1 MYETYSRSRIH
12 EAYPQLRAHAFKHW
26 DRIFGSWSHSTDR
39 RPLVLYVSVDL
50 FFRTQ
55 DSETRICVGVPR
67 RFPTLFHNKKLI
79 NTRCIGFP
87 NAIYSYWSDAL
98 CAVFRRW

>member
-26 DRIFGSWSHSTDR
+26 DRIFGSWSHITDR

-50 FFRTQ
+50 FFPNSRLGDADLRWRTAA
-55 DSETRICVGVPR
+55 VPD
-67 RFPTLFHNKKLI
+67 TL
-79 NTRCIGFP
+79 
-87 NAIYSYWSDAL
+87 S
-98 CAVFRRW
+98 

>member
-26 DRIFGSWSHSTDR
+26 DRIFGSRSHSTDR

-50 FFRTQ
+50 F
-55 DSETRICVGVPR
+55 SELKTRR
-67 RFPTLFHNKKLI
+67 R
-79 NTRCIGFP
+79 GF
-87 NAIYSYWSDAL
+87 AL
-98 CAVFRRW
+98 AYRGGSRHSFITKS

>member
-26 DRIFGSWSHSTDR
+26 DRIFGSRSHSTDR

-50 FFRTQ
+50 FPNSRLGDADLRWRTAA
-55 DSETRICVGVPR
+55 VPD
-67 RFPTLFHNKKLI
+67 TL
-79 NTRCIGFP
+79 
-87 NAIYSYWSDAL
+87 S
-98 CAVFRRW
+98 

>member
-26 DRIFGSWSHSTDR
+26 DRIFDSRSHSTDR

-50 FFRTQ
+50 FF
-55 DSETRICVGVPR
+55 
-67 RFPTLFHNKKLI
+67 
-79 NTRCIGFP
+79 
-87 NAIYSYWSDAL
+87 
-98 CAVFRRW
+98 

>member
-67 RFPTLFHNKKLI
+67 RFPTLFHNKKK
-79 NTRCIGFP
+79 
-87 NAIYSYWSDAL
+87 ADKYKVYSCNRIPERDL
-98 CAVFRRW
+98 FLLV